1 MPYRFLVLFALSS
14 LFAFAQQQVKM
25 TWNNIPFMLDSTYL
39 LNDTLQFQIS
49 QCKFYVQGE
58 PQNGS
63 NAIHLI
69 DASNQ
74 ETWQWEDPSAA
85 LQVGIGAELQTA
97 GVFTGALDPINGMY
111 WAWNSG
117 FISVKCVGEFSNLK
131 TGLTQTFEFH
141 LGGYQAPFACI
152 MAIPGSGTNLKCD
165 LHAWFRTILATP
177 ALGLK
182 IMQPSKASLTLF
194 ELFTSALSYAK

>member
-1 MPYRFLVLFALSS
+1 
-14 LFAFAQQQVKM
+14 
-25 TWNNIPFMLDSTYL
+25 
-39 LNDTLQFQIS
+39 
-49 QCKFYVQGE
+49 
-58 PQNGS
+58 
-63 NAIHLI
+63 
-69 DASNQ
+69 
-74 ETWQWEDPSAA
+74 
-85 LQVGIGAELQTA
+85 VG
-97 GVFTGALDPINGMY
+97 
-111 WAWNSG
+111 
-117 FISVKCVGEFSNLK
+117 KFSNLK